1 MLAIGQEELELKKKM
16 VDQLEKSEKR
26 YTDSMQSF
34 ATSLNSL
41 SSTLQNGFNML
52 GMMMQQNQ
60 QQNQQ
65 YNMHPQYQQ
74 QPHS

>member
-52 GMMMQQNQ
+52 GMMMKQNQ